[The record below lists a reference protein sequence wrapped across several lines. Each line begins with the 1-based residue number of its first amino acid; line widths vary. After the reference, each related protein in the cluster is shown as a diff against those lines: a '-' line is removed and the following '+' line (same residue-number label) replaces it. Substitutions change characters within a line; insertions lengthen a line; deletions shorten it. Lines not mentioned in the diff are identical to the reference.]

1 MCKSEKGVSEWFS
14 VKAGLRQGCILMSP
28 WLFNLFM
35 DGVMKEFK
43 TNILQGEVKYRQG
56 EWPVVCG

>member
-1 MCKSEKGVSEWFS
+1 MVSEWFS
-14 VKAGLRQGCILMSP
+14 VKVGFRQGCVTSP

-35 DGVMKEFK
+35 DRVMKEYK
-43 TNILQGEVKYRQG
+43 VNILQGEVKFGMEG